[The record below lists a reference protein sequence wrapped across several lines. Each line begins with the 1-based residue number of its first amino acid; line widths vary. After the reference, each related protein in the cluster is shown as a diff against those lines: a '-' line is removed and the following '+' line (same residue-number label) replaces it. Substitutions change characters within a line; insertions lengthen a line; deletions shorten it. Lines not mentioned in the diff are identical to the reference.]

1 MKRSTLVMCSMVLL
15 FSGGVHAHGDVA
27 CAEPK
32 SEWRPSVEL
41 QKQLKASGWSVR
53 KIKESN
59 GCYEVYGFDENEKR
73 VEAFFNPRTFERVL

>member
-1 MKRSTLVMCSMVLL
+1 MKRSTTIMVAMALLV
-15 FSGGVHAHGDVA
+15 SGGVYAHGDVS

-32 SEWRPSVEL
+32 AEWRPSVQL
-41 QKQLKASGWSVR
+41 QKQLKKSGWSVR

-59 GCYEVYGFDENEKR
+59 GCYEVYGFDENQKR